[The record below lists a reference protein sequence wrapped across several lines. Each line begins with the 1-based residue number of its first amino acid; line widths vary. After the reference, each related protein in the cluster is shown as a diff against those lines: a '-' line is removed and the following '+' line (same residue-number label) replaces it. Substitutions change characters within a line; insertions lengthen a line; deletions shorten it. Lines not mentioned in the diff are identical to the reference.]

1 MAHRIRGPRLS
12 QGQDNIIVFRTV
24 SVVFKLQSSIG
35 PAARAMPG
43 SIRAASRSSAG
54 STGTL
59 IELLPTSYTFKVE
72 YGGASIQ
79 KLQALEQGV
88 TNVVLFKTK
97 PVLVNMYT
105 KVKVFGLTVKVPLIG
120 GKLSYYAGGWKEMGK
135 APELKE
141 MLPTSYTFALEFMG
155 QRQQKAQNVADDAL
169 VEFEIPV
176 DLYLKALKE
185 GKI

>member
-1 MAHRIRGPRLS
+1 
-12 QGQDNIIVFRTV
+12 V

-35 PAARAMPG
+35 LPLKGDAWFYSG
-43 SIRAASRSSAG
+43 GWQKFGGG
-54 STGTL
+54 STGEK